1 MWTKPELRT
10 SCSFRTHC
18 DHRCFAAWLDDS
30 NKNTLSFSINS
41 VINIHCANFSVC
53 AHTYHLKLLV
63 LLKLNYVFRGNIKQH
78 PKTTGR
84 PLSSQIKA
92 GLRWSYVKAS
102 GDTVCNTIRHDGFG
116 IGLLIEGH
124 TDFCALAN
132 TTHFQTLRWYSELCV
147 PPSTWHCLASFD
159 QNV

>member
-78 PKTTGR
+78 PKTNVCFFFKQYLQTTA
-84 PLSSQIKA
+84 LSLSILADLYLILHFILVPAVYSNCIGSPASPWSPACARTVSRKSQE
-92 GLRWSYVKAS
+92 GNR
-102 GDTVCNTIRHDGFG
+102 TIR
-116 IGLLIEGH
+116 LK
-124 TDFCALAN
+124 
-132 TTHFQTLRWYSELCV
+132 S
-147 PPSTWHCLASFD
+147 
-159 QNV
+159 